1 MTHYDAD
8 VVIIGSGALGAN
20 AAYQLAKAGKS
31 VIMLEA
37 GPYIPRWKVVDNYR
51 NSASKRN
58 WCAPYPNLPWA
69 PNSYSDGYIEAQG
82 DDDFNYVTSFLKV
95 AGGST
100 RHWASACW
108 RLLPND
114 FKLKSVYGVGR
125 DWPIA
130 YDDLEPWYL
139 RAEREVGV
147 VGTAEEDQSGQGRD
161 AWPPRSAPYPL
172 PPEAKP
178 YMVQRM
184 QAKLGPLGYQ
194 VIHEPHARVSR
205 PYDGRPACAGN
216 NNCEPV
222 CPIGAMYSGDM
233 HVDKAVALGVDL
245 RTESVAWKLEKG
257 PKNRI
262 VAVHYR
268 KPDGRDVRLSAKAFV
283 VAAHGLE
290 SPKLLLMSDVANSSD
305 QVGRNLMD
313 HTGLSMTFLA
323 DEPLWTGRGSVQHG
337 SIATRRDEPSRAQHS
352 AIRYALRN
360 LVPNSDVTPAL
371 LRQGLVGREL
381 DAAIRDRASR
391 IMNISTMSETLPS
404 PTNRVIP
411 HPTRRDGAG
420 LPTLLVNYQLD
431 SYVRGMR
438 PQAYRDFAN
447 FLMAFNGEMVEA
459 PTGWRNQYHIMGT
472 TIMGDDPRDSVVD
485 AHCRSWDHAN
495 LFIAST
501 GVMPTSATVNPTLT
515 GIALALRLADTLIRE
530 L

>member
-1 MTHYDAD
+1 MSNFDAD
-8 VVIIGSGALGAN
+8 VIIIGSGALGAN

-37 GPYIPRWKVVDNYR
+37 GPYISRWKVVENYR

-69 PNSYSDGYIEAQG
+69 PNSYTEGYVDAAG
-82 DDDFNYVTSFLKV
+82 DDDFQYVTSFLKV

-130 YDDLEPWYL
+130 YADLEPWYL
-139 RAEREVGV
+139 KAEREIGV
-147 VGTAEEDQSGQGRD
+147 VGTGEEDQSGQGRG
-161 AWPPRSAPYPL
+161 AYPPRSAEYPL

-245 RTESVAWKLEKG
+245 RTESVAYRLEKG
-257 PKNRI
+257 PNNRI

-268 KPDGRDVRLSAKAFV
+268 KPDGSDTRLTARYFIL
-283 VAAHGLE
+283 AAHGLE
-290 SPKLLLMSDVANSSD
+290 TPKLLLMSDVANSSD

-337 SIATRRDEPSRAQHS
+337 TIANRRDEASRAQHS
-352 AIRYALRN
+352 AIRYSLRN
-360 LVPNSDVTPAL
+360 LVPNVDVTPPLLKAGIMGPAL
-371 LRQGLVGREL
+371 DE
-381 DAAIRDRASR
+381 AIRDRASR
-391 IMNISTMSETLPS
+391 IMNISTMSETLPD
-404 PTNRVIP
+404 PNNRVQP
-411 HPTRRDGAG
+411 NYARRDAIG
-420 LPTLLVNYQLD
+420 LPMLKVNYHLD

-438 PQAYRDFAN
+438 PQAYKDFAN
-447 FLMAFNGEMVEA
+447 FLQAFGGDIIEA
-459 PTGWRNQYHIMGT
+459 PTGWRNQFHIMGT
-472 TIMGDDPRDSVVD
+472 VIMGSNPADSVVD
-485 AHCRSWDHAN
+485 ADCRTHDHPN
-495 LFIAST
+495 LFLATT

-515 GIALALRLADTLIRE
+515 GIALALRMADTIIRE
-530 L
+530 M

>member
-51 NSASKRN
+51 NSPSKRN

-69 PNSYSDGYIEAQG
+69 PNSYSDGYIETQG
-82 DDDFNYVTSFLKV
+82 DDDFHYVTSFLKV

-100 RHWASACW
+100 RHWASA
-108 RLLPND
+108 
-114 FKLKSVYGVGR
+114 GR

-161 AWPPRSAPYPL
+161 AWPPCSAPYPL

-222 CPIGAMYSGDM
+222 CPIGPMYSGDM
-233 HVDKAVALGVDL
+233 HGDKAVAQ
-245 RTESVAWKLEKG
+245 T
-257 PKNRI
+257 
-262 VAVHYR
+262 
-268 KPDGRDVRLSAKAFV
+268 
-283 VAAHGLE
+283 
-290 SPKLLLMSDVANSSD
+290 
-305 QVGRNLMD
+305 
-313 HTGLSMTFLA
+313 
-323 DEPLWTGRGSVQHG
+323 
-337 SIATRRDEPSRAQHS
+337 
-352 AIRYALRN
+352 
-360 LVPNSDVTPAL
+360 
-371 LRQGLVGREL
+371 
-381 DAAIRDRASR
+381 
-391 IMNISTMSETLPS
+391 
-404 PTNRVIP
+404 
-411 HPTRRDGAG
+411 
-420 LPTLLVNYQLD
+420 
-431 SYVRGMR
+431 
-438 PQAYRDFAN
+438 
-447 FLMAFNGEMVEA
+447 
-459 PTGWRNQYHIMGT
+459 
-472 TIMGDDPRDSVVD
+472 
-485 AHCRSWDHAN
+485 
-495 LFIAST
+495 
-501 GVMPTSATVNPTLT
+501 
-515 GIALALRLADTLIRE
+515 
-530 L
+530 